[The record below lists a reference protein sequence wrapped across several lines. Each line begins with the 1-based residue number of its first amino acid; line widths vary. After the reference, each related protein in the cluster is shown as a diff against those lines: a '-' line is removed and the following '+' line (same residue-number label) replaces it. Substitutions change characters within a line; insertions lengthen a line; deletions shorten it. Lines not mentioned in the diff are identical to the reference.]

1 MYGKF
6 LSTLMIV
13 IGALVL
19 LSACYFTGKVPGM
32 EGYTVY
38 SQNPVEILSIG
49 ILGAIM
55 IVLGFYGVNK
65 KHHC

>member
-1 MYGKF
+1 MYGKL
-6 LSTLMIV
+6 LSILMVFVGAIV
-13 IGALVL
+13 F

-49 ILGAIM
+49 TLGAIM
-55 IVLGFYGVNK
+55 IALGFYGVNI